1 MGGWTRVVRVVVA
14 ILRTP
19 WPYAFIA
26 ALSVAVFQPF
36 PGDLDR
42 GTILAIAGLDLVVV
56 AAAFG
61 LLALLAQHL
70 AESYSRRMLASLL
83 TTLNW
88 QWTLGAQGVGVV
100 YVVALALW
108 RPAISTGVAA
118 TVLLSIGLIESW
130 RLLRQLLD
138 RFDPVELVRAQ
149 TTEGLRRLSLAPAPQ
164 LTDVAV
170 ADCESIL
177 QVLVAAGDRADTTVV
192 RECFQGWNRVLQ
204 EYVARADLFFNDGL
218 LYWLFARCQELVEKY
233 ARESAALVL
242 PVVVEGVTLLGT
254 TTARHRNRLN
264 PAVDEGTY
272 HAVRVLNVAVVLAAN
287 ASLSTAADQA
297 MIGIGAIAEACLDSA
312 KLETL
317 QEPIAALIQVGRGSA
332 KISTTVASRAAIN
345 LARILLRL
353 AHLNQ
358 PDVMIDANVETAS
371 DGLCAIVREA
381 KGHLTP
387 GHFLVAPL
395 TEDNLARVV
404 FVLAQAAGRSGK
416 SRWTAFDRA
425 AKQIADL
432 GLELATRPLDGDVVT
447 VPSNAAESVAALLV
461 AVMSIQSRDP
471 WPKIVSELVPA
482 YVKLG
487 LEDEQGRLHV
497 ERGLGSVLLALY
509 YGSKATPAVEGL
521 YRKLIADAAEAIAGA
536 GRHQRRRMSVALRLV
551 GAAAMHFADAEIAQS
566 VAAAVLPRPPT
577 TSKAIVLTDDLFQSD
592 YFASQ
597 LGVNPIGRRGLP
609 DPAFPNYHL
618 DDKNR
623 RDYLELETRIKHSV
637 AAKAI
642 LAEPRP
648 GYVFTFGYG
657 SNMCLG
663 RMCCRVPSAEKVA
676 LAVLRGYK
684 FAFNKRSASAVGDS
698 ASGKANAVKTETSA
712 DRVLGVV
719 FEVQEDEMLLL
730 DEAEG
735 RDKGYLREELT
746 VTEVGDNRSFRA
758 LTYIAEE
765 GYINGSLQPFS
776 WYKRHVVEGAKHFGL
791 DAAYVAEIEAF
802 QSKADQYRSRS
813 SKELRFPC
821 DRKLTDAEQV
831 GLDCHRSAAATTGP
845 PARS

>member
-1 MGGWTRVVRVVVA
+1 MGGWTRVVRLVVA

-26 ALSVAVFQPF
+26 ALSVTVFQPF

-70 AESYSRRMLASLL
+70 AESYSRRMLSSLL

-149 TTEGLRRLSLAPAPQ
+149 TNEGLRRLSLAPAPQ

-218 LYWLFARCQELVEKY
+218 LYWLFARCQEMVEKY

-272 HAVRVLNVAVVLAAN
+272 HAVRVLKVAVLLAAN

-317 QEPIAALIQVGRGSA
+317 QEPIAALIQVGRSSA
-332 KISTTVASRAAIN
+332 KVSTTVASRAAIN

-358 PDVMIDANVETAS
+358 PDVMIDANAETAS

-404 FVLAQAAGRSGK
+404 FELAQAAGRSGK

-425 AKQIADL
+425 ARQIADL

-447 VPSNAAESVAALLV
+447 VPSNAVESVAALLV

-471 WPKIVSELVPA
+471 WPKIISELVPA

-509 YGSKATPAVEGL
+509 YGSKATLEVEGL
-521 YRKLIADAAEAIAGA
+521 YRKLIADAAEAITGA
-536 GRHQRRRMSVALRLV
+536 GRHQRRRLSVALRLV
-551 GAAAMHFADAEIAQS
+551 GAAAMHYADVETAQS
-566 VAAAVLPRPPT
+566 AAAAVLPRRPN
-577 TSKAIVLTDDLFQSD
+577 TSKAIGLTDDLFESD

-597 LGVNPIGRRGLP
+597 LGVNPIARRGLP

-618 DDKNR
+618 DEKSR
-623 RDYLELETRIKHSV
+623 RDYLELETRMKQTV
-637 AAKAI
+637 AAEGI
-642 LAEPRP
+642 AEPRP
-648 GYVFTFGYG
+648 DYVFTFGYG

-663 RMCCRVPSAEKVA
+663 RLCCRVPSAEKVA
-676 LAVLRGYK
+676 VAVLRRYK
-684 FAFNKRSASAVGDS
+684 FAFNKRSASAGGES
-698 ASGKANAVKTETSA
+698 ASGKANAFETDASA

-719 FEVQEDEMLLL
+719 FEVREDEMLWL

-735 RDKGYLREELT
+735 RDQGYLREELT
-746 VTEVGDNRSFRA
+746 VTEVGGNRSFKA
-758 LTYIAEE
+758 LTYVAEE
-765 GYINGSLQPFS
+765 GYIDDNLQPFS

-802 QSKADQYRSRS
+802 QPKEDQSRSRT
-813 SKELRFPC
+813 SKELQFPC
-821 DRKLTDAEQV
+821 DRKLTDAERV
-831 GLDCHRSAAATTGP
+831 ELDCHRSAAATTGP
-845 PARS
+845 PSRS